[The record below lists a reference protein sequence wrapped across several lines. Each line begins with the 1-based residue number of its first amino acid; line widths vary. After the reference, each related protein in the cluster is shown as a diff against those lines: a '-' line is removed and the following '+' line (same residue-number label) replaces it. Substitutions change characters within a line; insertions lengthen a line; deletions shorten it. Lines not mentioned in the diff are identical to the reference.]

1 MKNFFRLPLALA
13 ACLMLLPAGAA
24 ENGRISLINGNEGMD
39 NFTIAGADANW
50 STDASSIFA
59 DEGDGASW
67 LVTRDSYSDFVLH
80 VEFWA
85 TDDANSGIYL
95 RCQDRDRIT
104 YRSCYEANIFDQRPD
119 PSYGTGAIVHI
130 ASVEEP
136 RPTVGGQW
144 NVYHIT
150 LRGDHL
156 LVQLNNETT
165 VDARDSQFAE
175 GPIALQWARGTIRFR
190 NVWVEPPG
198 KL

>member
-1 MKNFFRLPLALA
+1 MKNFFRLLPALA

-39 NFTIAGADANW
+39 NFTVAGGDANW

-104 YRSCYEANIFDQRPD
+104 DRSCYEANIFDQRSD

-130 ASVEEP
+130 ASVDEP
-136 RPTVGGQW
+136 RPTVGGKW

-175 GPIALQWARGTIRFR
+175 GPIALQWARGAIRFR
-190 NVWVEPPG
+190 NVWVEP
-198 KL
+198 LN

>member
-1 MKNFFRLPLALA
+1 MKNFFRLPLAVA

-24 ENGRISLINGNEGMD
+24 ENGRISLINGNEGME
-39 NFTIAGADANW
+39 NFTVAGGDANW

-104 YRSCYEANIFDQRPD
+104 DRSCYEANIFDQRPD

-130 ASVEEP
+130 ASVDEP
-136 RPTVGGQW
+136 RPTAGGQW

-156 LVQLNNETT
+156 LVQLNDETT

-190 NVWVEPPG
+190 NVWVEP
-198 KL
+198 LD

>member
-1 MKNFFRLPLALA
+1 MKNLFRLPLAVA

-24 ENGRISLINGNEGMD
+24 ENGRISLINGPEGMD
-39 NFTIAGADANW
+39 NFTVAGSDANW

-95 RCQDRDRIT
+95 RCQDRDQIT
-104 YRSCYEANIFDQRPD
+104 DRSCYEANIFDQRPD
-119 PSYGTGAIVHI
+119 PSYGTGAIVHV
-130 ASVEEP
+130 ASIDEP
-136 RPTVGGQW
+136 RPTAGGKW

-190 NVWVEPPG
+190 NVWVEP
-198 KL
+198 LN